1 MESYASFAAHLG
13 GGTGIGYFFSGRTLW
28 CRPDVRRNHVT
39 GEYSQGR
46 DVKIHVFS
54 NAELRAAARRYV
66 TARRAER
73 AAAVKKEARKAAHDE
88 WLASFDES
96 GLPAWARLD
105 RGWEQFRDDSGN
117 FLADTTECVGM
128 TPAQVGEYL
137 AELDFE

>member
-1 MESYASFAAHLG
+1 MRSFANFIAG
-13 GGTGIGYFFSGRTLW
+13 SEYGCFFSGRTLW
-28 CRPDVRRNHVT
+28 CRPDVRRNHMT
-39 GEYSQGR
+39 GEFSQGPDIRVR
-46 DVKIHVFS
+46 DLT

-66 TARRAER
+66 EARRAER
-73 AAAVKKEARKAAHDE
+73 AAEARREARKAAHDE

-96 GLPAWARLD
+96 GLPEWARLD
-105 RGWEQFRDDSGN
+105 RGWSQFRDDSGN